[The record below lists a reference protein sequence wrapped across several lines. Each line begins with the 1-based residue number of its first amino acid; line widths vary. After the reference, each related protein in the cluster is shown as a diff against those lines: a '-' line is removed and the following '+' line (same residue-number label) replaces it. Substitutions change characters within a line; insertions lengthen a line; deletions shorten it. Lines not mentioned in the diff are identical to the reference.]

1 MFSTALL
8 CKYTNNGEQK
18 TEDAIWDNCT
28 ISRTEVMMNSIF
40 QLLNPDNT
48 ISINRPLAH
57 AIGLDEAIVYGA
69 IISKWYYYS
78 ERGMIDEDGWF
89 YSTIPD
95 MRESTAIGEK
105 AQKRCIDNL
114 VKYGLIR
121 CEQRGMP
128 ARRSFYI
135 VDDPTIIESLI
146 CKGEDIMEEIKPA
159 AAEKNRQKVK
169 QRDEKKSAEL
179 PCSAET
185 EEQAPQSVSL
195 FRQNGVTS
203 TANAAEQ
210 APPESADKFR
220 PNGGTGSAETED
232 KSKYN
237 KSKDKKLNMIV
248 MSGETPITSN
258 SPRSNENTHGAE
270 FDTLRCNLR
279 IPYVPDTPT
288 QTKKVD
294 VENQIRASIK
304 YQLISCVT
312 GPAFA
317 DNVVDAIY
325 ELLTATKSQTF
336 GDELVSPQ
344 DIYSIISRIN
354 SDVVMQVSDTIY
366 LKKGKIHDMKAYLKT
381 ALFLQTREYLDLPEN
396 SFGYE
401 GHGAMREFRNIVGIE

>member
-1 MFSTALL
+1 
-8 CKYTNNGEQK
+8 
-18 TEDAIWDNCT
+18 
-28 ISRTEVMMNSIF
+28 MNSIF

-169 QRDEKKSAEL
+169 QRDEKKTAEL
-179 PCSAET
+179 PCSAQM
-185 EEQAPQSVSL
+185 EEQAPQGISL

-237 KSKDKKLNMIV
+237 KSKDKNLNMIV
-248 MSGETPITSN
+248 MSN
-258 SPRSNENTHGAE
+258 VHDA
-270 FDTLRCNLR
+270 
-279 IPYVPDTPT
+279 PT
-288 QTKKVD
+288 QTTKDD
-294 VENQIRASIK
+294 VENQIRANINYRYLCSIA
-304 YQLISCVT
+304 
-312 GPAFA
+312 GPSFS
-317 DNVVDAIY
+317 DNVVKAVY
-325 ELLTATKSQTF
+325 ELLTVTKAQTF
-336 GDELVSPQ
+336 GDEIVSPQ
-344 DIYSIISRIN
+344 DIRSIISRIN
-354 SDVVMQVSDTIY
+354 SDVVIQVSDTIY

-381 ALFLQTREYLDLPEN
+381 ALFLQTREYLELPEN
-396 SFGYE
+396 SFEYE
-401 GHGAMREFRNIVGIE
+401 GHGAMRAFRKLIGI

>member
-1 MFSTALL
+1 
-8 CKYTNNGEQK
+8 
-18 TEDAIWDNCT
+18 
-28 ISRTEVMMNSIF
+28 MNSIF

-210 APPESADKFR
+210 APPESADKFL

-237 KSKDKKLNMIV
+237 KSKDKNLNMIV
-248 MSGETPITSN
+248 MSN
-258 SPRSNENTHGAE
+258 
-270 FDTLRCNLR
+270 
-279 IPYVPDTPT
+279 VPDTPT
-288 QTKKVD
+288 QTKKAD

-381 ALFLQTREYLDLPEN
+381 ALFLQTREYLELPNN
-396 SFGYE
+396 SFDYE

>member
-8 CKYTNNGEQK
+8 CKYTTNGEQK

-28 ISRTEVMMNSIF
+28 ISRTEAVMNSIF

-105 AQKRCIDNL
+105 TQKRCIDNL

-135 VDDPTIIESLI
+135 IDDPTIIESLI

-169 QRDEKKSAEL
+169 QRDEKKTAEL

-237 KSKDKKLNMIV
+237 KSKDKNLNMIV
-248 MSGETPITSN
+248 MSN
-258 SPRSNENTHGAE
+258 
-270 FDTLRCNLR
+270 
-279 IPYVPDTPT
+279 VPDTPT
-288 QTKKVD
+288 QTKKAD